1 MRVGNSE
8 ALPNAIWTNWLN
20 SLDVWRAEP
29 SEIFAGIETA
39 ARRIWLLSPKSSF
52 FGKSFVIL

>member
-1 MRVGNSE
+1 MRVCNSE
-8 ALPNAIWTNWLN
+8 ALPNAIWRNWLN

-39 ARRIWLLSPKSSF
+39 ARQIWLDCSKSLF
-52 FGKSFVIL
+52 YGK